1 MRYYGADRLTIY
13 FYGQTDLYA
22 EFSNFALYGIE
33 MDGIWWR
40 TVEHYFQAQ
49 KFIDNAYRVR
59 ISKASTPKDAKALGR
74 TRTLRIRDDW
84 DTVRD
89 QIMLVAV
96 RKKFTTHPDL
106 KTLLLATGEEP
117 LAEAA
122 PGDYY
127 WGIGADGTGENKLGT
142 ILEQVR
148 YELRGNA
155 V

>member
-1 MRYYGADRLTIY
+1 MTIY

-22 EFSNFALYGIE
+22 EFSNFAPYGIE

-59 ISKASTPKDAKALGR
+59 ISKTSTPKKAKALGR
-74 TRTLRIRDDW
+74 TRTLPIRDDW
-84 DTVRD
+84 DSVRD
-89 QIMLVAV
+89 EIMLVAV
-96 RKKFTTHPDL
+96 RKKFTTHPNL
-106 KTLLLATGEEP
+106 KALLLSTGVES

-122 PGDYY
+122 HGDYY
-127 WGIGADGTGENKLGT
+127 WGIGADGTGQNKLGN

-148 YELRGNA
+148 SELRDNG